1 MYQAKKSTRTAKA
14 QGKSAYVYM
23 AVVLSGLG
31 QRNLCIEQ
39 IILNKTKTFTKVCL
53 THACDTEGLCASV
66 SLVSEVI
73 FESSGVVKLYILL
86 FVVVVFCFP
95 ALIILLID

>member
-23 AVVLSGLG
+23 AVVFSGLG

-39 IILNKTKTFTKVCL
+39 IILNKTKVCL

-95 ALIILLID
+95 ALF